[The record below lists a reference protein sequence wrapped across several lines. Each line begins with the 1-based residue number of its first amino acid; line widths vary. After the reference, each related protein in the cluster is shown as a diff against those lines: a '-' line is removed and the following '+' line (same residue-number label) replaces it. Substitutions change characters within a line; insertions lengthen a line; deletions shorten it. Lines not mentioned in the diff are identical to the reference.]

1 MITYN
6 GHFPRQRVGEAI
18 KQKQEW
24 YANCIDY
31 IIAAGISM
39 NDRNDTELQLNILH
53 GNIPNEFYK
62 KTLNPYNAAKEKYQ
76 RFPATMRNFDIMSD
90 IVRRYVS
97 EYFKGVHEFTVNADN
112 AEVVLKKDI
121 KLREAILQLAQQAF
135 QQEVERQMQAVQQ
148 QMAQS
153 GQEVSPE
160 QMQQQMQEA
169 IPDPEQ
175 FIKDFNKNYIDDES
189 KQAQDVLDF
198 IRSMTADDMLYLSCF
213 LNFCT
218 LGECYTYTEI
228 NGEKLRKEHV
238 PVLEAYPIPNS
249 NFFVEDHDMFARRM
263 TLSYN
268 QIMDM
273 FDDVLEDRDREFL
286 EKYYDSDAGSPTAT
300 KLLYSQYFE
309 YYPDGCAKFSNE
321 ERDLFK
327 KEDVDI
333 ARVNGNLY
341 EVWHVVWRG
350 EARHGVLT
358 YQNEV
363 GLQTQRIVEEGYQ
376 LNPEDGDISIEWAYE
391 PQVYEGYRIGSRY
404 NAVYPIKARPL
415 PYQRD
420 GKLPYNG
427 LMEVLPFMGK
437 FSIVKLITPYQ
448 IMRNIISYHR
458 EMVIA
463 KNKMLILLLPESLVA
478 SDSEDKVYKMA
489 ADGVLLVDDSEDT
502 NSQKM
507 ANIRMLNASM
517 GDYITQLTNLMES
530 IKMEAREMVDMNAQ
544 RYGEISQY
552 AGKQTTEEAISRSSM
567 GSIIIVATFDE
578 MRKRDYQR
586 DIDYA
591 KLAYIDG
598 LQTTFYDDKQ
608 QHRFLSLDVNSFIFN
623 TYSVMVKNSQK
634 ELDKLNQLRQWAF
647 SAAQNGDLDMAIA
660 AITGNNV
667 AQISDLVNQFMAIK
681 RQHENELKQADQM
694 LEQAKLQN
702 ELAKIQAQGEQDRL
716 TEQLKY
722 QYEMQ
727 LKYIDVDMSMLSAA
741 NDTSG
746 DAAATA
752 NRIKETA
759 EQNKVA
765 LSQQKLALEQNKFS
779 ADMYNKAADRQV
791 KREQMENDLKIAKT
805 NKNKYDKK

>member
-6 GHFPRQRVGEAI
+6 GHFPRQRVGESE
-18 KQKQEW
+18 KSKQEW

-39 NDRNDTELQLNILH
+39 NDRSEAELQLNILH
-53 GNIPNEFYK
+53 GNIPDEFYR
-62 KTLNPYNAAKEKYQ
+62 KTLNPYNAAKEKHK

-90 IVRRYVS
+90 IIRRYVS

-112 AEVVLKKDI
+112 PEIVLKKES
-121 KLREAILQLAQQAF
+121 KLRELIFQLSQQAF
-135 QQEVERQMQAVQQ
+135 KEEFERRMQELQMQSE
-148 QMAQS
+148 QS
-153 GQEVSPE
+153 GQAPTEEQIQQAQPNPE
-160 QMQQQMQEA
+160 E
-169 IPDPEQ
+169 
-175 FIKDFNKNYIDDES
+175 FIKQFNENYIDDES

-198 IRSMTADDMLYLSCF
+198 VKSLTDDESLYLSAFFDYCA
-213 LNFCT
+213 

-228 NGEKLRKEHV
+228 NGETIVKDHI
-238 PVLEAYPIPNS
+238 PVIEAFPIPNS
-249 NFFVEDHDMFARRM
+249 NFFVEDHDMFARKM
-263 TLSYN
+263 LLSYP

-273 FDDVLEDRDREFL
+273 FDDVLDKRDREFL
-286 EKYYDSDAGSPTAT
+286 EKYYDSDAGNPTST

-309 YYPDGCAKFSNE
+309 YYPDGCAKFDDT

-327 KEDVDI
+327 DSPVDI
-333 ARVNGNLY
+333 KSVNGNLF

-350 EARHGVLT
+350 EARQGILT
-358 YQNEV
+358 YQNEI
-363 GLQTQRIVEEGYQ
+363 GLQTTRIVEEGYQ
-376 LNPEDGDISIEWAYE
+376 LNKENGDISIEWAYE

-437 FSIVKLITPYQ
+437 FSIIKLITPYQ

-463 KNKMLILLLPESLVA
+463 KNKMLILLLPESLVS

-489 ADGVLLVDDSEDT
+489 ADGILLVDDSEDA

-517 GDYITQLTNLMES
+517 GDYITQLTNLIEA
-530 IKMEAREMVDMNAQ
+530 IKIEAREMVDMNAQ

-567 GSIIIVATFDE
+567 GSIIITSMFDE

-586 DIDYA
+586 DIDFA
-591 KLAYIDG
+591 KFAFIDG
-598 LQTTFYDDKQ
+598 LQTTFFDDS
-608 QHRFLSLDVNSFIFN
+608 HNRRYLSLDVNSFIYA

-634 ELDKLNQLRQWAF
+634 ELDKLTQLRQWAF

-667 AQISDLVNQFMAIK
+667 TQIKTLVNQFMELK

-702 ELAKIQAQGEQDRL
+702 KLAEIEAQGEQDRL

-727 LKYIDVDMSMLSAA
+727 LKYIDVDMSMLDIA
-741 NDTSG
+741 NDSSV
-746 DAAATA
+746 DAATTA
-752 NRIKETA
+752 NRLKEQAEANKTA
-759 EQNKVA
+759 IA
-765 LSQQKLALEQNKFS
+765 QQKLSLEQNKFS

>member
-6 GHFPRQRVGEAI
+6 GHFPRQRVGESE
-18 KQKQEW
+18 KSKQEW

-39 NDRNDTELQLNILH
+39 NDRSVAETQLNILR
-53 GNIPNEFYK
+53 GNIPDEFYR
-62 KTLNPYNAAKEKYQ
+62 KTLNPYNAAKEKHQ
-76 RFPATMRNFDIMSD
+76 RFPATMRNFNIMSD
-90 IVRRYVS
+90 IIRRYVS
-97 EYFKGVHEFTVNADN
+97 EYFKGVHEFIVSANN
-112 AEVVLKKDI
+112 AEIVLKKTL
-121 KLREAILQLAQQAF
+121 KLREAISQLAQEAF
-135 QQEVERQMQAVQQ
+135 QQEFERQLQ
-148 QMAQS
+148 QMQQEAAQS
-153 GQEVSPE
+153 GQELTQE
-160 QMQQQMQEA
+160 QIQQS
-169 IPDPEQ
+169 IPDPKQ
-175 FIKDFNKNYIDDES
+175 FVEDFNTNYIDDES

-198 IRSMTADDMLYLSCF
+198 VRDMTNDNVLYLAAFFEYCA
-213 LNFCT
+213 

-228 NGEKLRKEHV
+228 NGESIKKEHV

-249 NFFVEDHDMFARRM
+249 NFFVEDHDMFARKM
-263 TLSYN
+263 MLSYP

-273 FDDVLEDRDREFL
+273 FDDVLDKKDREFL
-286 EKYYDSDAGSPTAT
+286 EKYYDTGTGSPTVT
-300 KLLYSQYFE
+300 QLLYNQYFE
-309 YYPDGCAKFSNE
+309 YYPDGCAKFTNE
-321 ERDLFK
+321 ERDLYK
-327 KEDVDI
+327 KEPVDI
-333 ARVNGNLY
+333 SSVNGNLY

-350 EARHGVLT
+350 EARQGILT
-358 YQNEV
+358 YRNEV
-363 GLQTQRIVEEGYQ
+363 GFEGRKIVEEGYQ
-376 LNPEDGDISIEWAYE
+376 LNPEAGDISIEWAYE

-404 NAVYPIKARPL
+404 NAVYPIKARPI

-427 LMEVLPFMGK
+427 IMEVLPFMGK
-437 FSIVKLITPYQ
+437 FSIIKLVTPYQ

-489 ADGVLLVDDSEDT
+489 ADGILLVDDSEDA

-530 IKMEAREMVDMNAQ
+530 IKLEAREMVDMNSQ

-567 GSIIIVATFDE
+567 GTIIIVAAFDE
-578 MRKRDYQR
+578 MRRRDYQR
-586 DIDYA
+586 DIDFA
-591 KLAYIDG
+591 KLAFIDG
-598 LQTTFYDDKQ
+598 LQTTFFDDKNE
-608 QHRFLSLDVNSFIFN
+608 RRYLSLDVNSFIYSI
-623 TYSVMVKNSQK
+623 YSVMAKNDQK

-647 SAAQNGDLDMAIA
+647 SAAQNGDLEMAIA

-667 AQISDLVNQFMAIK
+667 TQIKSLVNKFMEIK

-702 ELAKIQAQGEQDRL
+702 KLAEIEAQGEQDRL

-727 LKYIDVDMSMLSAA
+727 LKYVDVDMSMLDAA
-741 NDTSG
+741 NDTSAEA
-746 DAAATA
+746 AAAT
-752 NRIKETA
+752 NRLKEQA

-765 LSQQKLALEQNKFS
+765 LSQQKLALEQNKFN

-791 KREQMENDLKIAKT
+791 KREQMENDLQIAKT